1 MIHMKMNINGLIM
14 TLNKA
19 KEILN
24 ENGYGLDISAELQR
38 KKDFIEKLE
47 KYHEF
52 IDDFQ
57 YALKSTK
64 EGLKSTSLEDMESYV
79 ADETR
84 FLMNMVKKFNTKL
97 KNDLIN
103 DIKKS

>member
-1 MIHMKMNINGLIM
+1 MKLDE
-14 TLNKA
+14 A

-64 EGLKSTSLEDMESYV
+64 EGLKSTPLEDMESYV

>member
-1 MIHMKMNINGLIM
+1 MISLEQQVLNMKLDE
-14 TLNKA
+14 A

-97 KNDLIN
+97 KNALIN

>member
-1 MIHMKMNINGLIM
+1 MISLEQQVLNMKLDE
-14 TLNKA
+14 A

>member
-1 MIHMKMNINGLIM
+1 MTVSRINKYNMKLDE
-14 TLNKA
+14 A
-19 KEILN
+19 KHILN

-47 KYHEF
+47 KYREF

-57 YALKSTK
+57 YALKNSK
-64 EGLKSTSLEDMESYV
+64 EGLKSTPLEEMEHYV
-79 ADETR
+79 TDETR
-84 FLMNMVKKFNTKL
+84 FLLNKIKKFTTKL

-103 DIKKS
+103 DIKNG

>member
-1 MIHMKMNINGLIM
+1 M
-14 TLNKA
+14 TLNEA